1 MNFLLVCQQIFRVME
16 TATVED
22 ILNARYTEITSN
34 FHVQLQHVMQ
44 DRYGHRAQRKYTD
57 KKPTWIRNETREVR
71 IC

>member
-1 MNFLLVCQQIFRVME
+1 MNFLLVCQQIFCVME

-22 ILNARYTEITSN
+22 ILNARYSEITLN

-44 DRYGHRAQRKYTD
+44 DRYSYRAQRKYTD
-57 KKPTWIRNETREVR
+57 KKPTQIRNETREVW